1 MVGKKAIS
9 ARDCEILINEIKKA
23 KSFDDLIQGGR
34 NRINKGSKNLYKGTK
49 NFFDTSGNP

>member
-1 MVGKKAIS
+1 MIDVKKLSKIKSNFPVMVGKKAIS

-34 NRINKGSKNLYKGTK
+34 N
-49 NFFDTSGNP
+49 